1 MTEPPPPRGRAPE
14 PTGAPLRVALRVSRA
29 RRAARAGDVDGALR
43 VLDEPEDPACAEHP
57 DVLDLRARLHA
68 QRGALDEAAACW
80 RRVLARRPDDP
91 AARAGLAR
99 VARLTG
105 RGPRAVL
112 GRHRA
117 RTAAVLAL
125 STVAAALAVGGTL
138 LTGSDPGRETPVAAP
153 TEPDRDDGRGDG
165 APGPTAE
172 SDASDA
178 ASEAAAEQAALAREL
193 ARELAG
199 QGLRVTAEGGAVEV
213 AFTEV
218 VFAEADR
225 LTPGGAERLA
235 ALGAALAAH
244 TGPDARVEI
253 LGHAAAVPGAP
264 DSGGSVL
271 ALWRAL
277 VAARE
282 LSAAAD
288 RPLTDFTTGSAD
300 QRDAPFDDAALNR
313 TVTVEITPSAA

>member
-1 MTEPPPPRGRAPE
+1 MTEPPPPRDRASE
-14 PTGAPLRVALRVSRA
+14 PTGDPLRVALRVSRA
-29 RRAARAGDVDGALR
+29 RRAARAGDIEEALR
-43 VLDEPEDPACAEHP
+43 VLDGAPAFADHP

-68 QRGALDEAAACW
+68 QRGEFDEAAACW
-80 RRVLARRPDDP
+80 RRVLTRRPDDP
-91 AARAGLAR
+91 DARAGLAR

-117 RTAAVLAL
+117 RTAGVLAL
-125 STVAAALAVGGTL
+125 SAVAAALAVGGTL
-138 LTGSDPGRETPVAAP
+138 LTGSETEGETPIAAP
-153 TEPDRDDGRGDG
+153 TEPDRDDGDGGD
-165 APGPTAE
+165 PGPTAE
-172 SDASDA
+172 ADA
-178 ASEAAAEQAALAREL
+178 ASQAAAERAAAAREL
-193 ARELAG
+193 ARQLAG
-199 QGLRVTAEGGAVEV
+199 QGLRVTAEGAAVEV

-218 VFAEADR
+218 VFAEADQ

-235 ALGAALAAH
+235 ALGAALATH
-244 TGPDARVEI
+244 TDPDARVEI

-282 LSAAAD
+282 LSDAAD
-288 RPLTDFTTGSAD
+288 RPIATFTTGSAD
-300 QRDAPFDDAALNR
+300 QRDAPFDDTALNR
-313 TVTVEITPSAA
+313 TVTVVITQG